1 MQAVTLLREQ
11 IQQAHGFL
19 EATMEGVTSEQ
30 AHWTPPGTAN
40 PIAATYVHAVASEDL
55 AINMVLKGGTPLYA
69 SEWADRTGISEVQ
82 PLTTAEWARRVRIDL
97 PTTRSYTQA
106 VHAATDAYLAGLTD
120 EELARVL
127 DLTNFGL
134 GQMTVGALLSRM
146 VLGHIDNMCGEIS
159 VLKGIQGAKGY
170 PI

>member
-30 AHWTPPGTAN
+30 AHYTPPGTAN

-55 AINMVLKGGTPLYA
+55 AINMVLKGGAPLYA
-69 SEWADRTGISEVQ
+69 SEWADKTGISEVQ

-97 PTTRSYTQA
+97 PTTRGYAQA
-106 VHAATDAYLAGLTD
+106 IHAATDAYLADLTD

>member
-1 MQAVTLLREQ
+1 MNTVSLLCEQ

-19 EATMEGVTSEQ
+19 EATMEGVTPQQ

-40 PIAATYVHAVASEDL
+40 PIAATYVHAIASEDL
-55 AINMVLKGGTPLYA
+55 AINMVLKAGSPLYA
-69 SEWADRTGISEVQ
+69 SEWAEKTGISEVQ

-97 PTTRSYTQA
+97 PATRGYAQA
-106 VHAATDAYLAGLTD
+106 VHAATDTYLATLTD
-120 EELARVL
+120 EDLARVL
-127 DLTNFGL
+127 DLTSFGL
-134 GQMTVGALLSRM
+134 GQMTVGTVLNRM
-146 VLGHIDNMCGEIS
+146 VLGHIDNMTGEIS

>member
-55 AINMVLKGGTPLYA
+55 AINMVLKGGAPLYA
-69 SEWADRTGISEVQ
+69 TEWADRTGISEVQ

-97 PTTRSYTQA
+97 PTTHSYAQA
-106 VHAATDAYLAGLTD
+106 VHAATDTYLAALTD
-120 EELARVL
+120 EELARAL

>member
-1 MQAVTLLREQ
+1 MNAVALLREQ
-11 IQQAHGFL
+11 VQQAHSFL
-19 EATMEGVTSEQ
+19 EATMEGVTPQQ

-55 AINMVLKGGTPLYA
+55 AINMLLKGGAPLYA
-69 SEWADRTGISEVQ
+69 TVWAEKTGISDVQ

-97 PTTRSYTQA
+97 PTTRKYA
-106 VHAATDAYLAGLTD
+106 HDVHSTTDTYLATLTD

-127 DLTNFGL
+127 DLTSFGL
-134 GQMTVGALLSRM
+134 GQMTVGTLLNRM

-170 PI
+170 PL